1 MKPLYQAIQA
11 LFKQPEAIRAFTG
24 QNLRI
29 PEFID
34 LYDGQPE
41 EPDRFE
47 FTTPA
52 LFVDYSIDWERAGTM
67 RKGKLTLE
75 VHVLTDPTDETD
87 NLSGPLS
94 GMEKVD
100 YYETVSDLLEDLAT
114 CETSGL
120 VLTGERPVTTDYFN
134 YHLLTFTCTISRRR
148 TQVTHGGID
157 EISINSPTPNK
168 YIID

>member
-11 LFKQPEAIRAFTG
+11 LFRQPETLKTFTG
-24 QNLRI
+24 QGLCI

-34 LYDGQPE
+34 LYAGQPE

-52 LFVDYSIDWERAGTM
+52 LFIDYSIDWERAGTM
-67 RKGKLTLE
+67 RRGKLTLE

-87 NLSGPLS
+87 NLSDPLS
-94 GMEKVD
+94 GLEKIE

-120 VLTGERPVTTDYFN
+120 VLTGERPVTTEYFN

-148 TQVTHGGID
+148 TRVTPG
-157 EISINSPTPNK
+157 SINNVLVGKKT
-168 YIID
+168 YVIG